1 MKTRT
6 SFIGLLLFL
15 AYSIPARADSVLV
28 GTTTL
33 GNSFI
38 LTVNSFQFLG
48 QDFSFNEAASISEIN
63 LFMNGAGSGQF
74 TVQLTDAIGP
84 STTLSDVLF
93 QAAAPFPTSGGLWVS
108 VPASLSL
115 GPGNYFLV
123 LSSNQSAYQG
133 WLGGGSALPSSVGSV
148 GFGSVSNSFCCTFND
163 SFPPASSWT
172 PLFLQ
177 GPNGF
182 ANFPF
187 TFEIVGSAP
196 APEPNSLRLLSCAL
210 AVLWGLRRLRT
221 T

>member
-48 QDFSFNEAASISEIN
+48 RDFSFNEAASISEIN

-84 STTLSDVLF
+84 STTLSV
-93 QAAAPFPTSGGLWVS
+93 
-108 VPASLSL
+108 
-115 GPGNYFLV
+115 
-123 LSSNQSAYQG
+123 
-133 WLGGGSALPSSVGSV
+133 
-148 GFGSVSNSFCCTFND
+148 
-163 SFPPASSWT
+163 
-172 PLFLQ
+172 
-177 GPNGF
+177 
-182 ANFPF
+182 
-187 TFEIVGSAP
+187 
-196 APEPNSLRLLSCAL
+196 CAL
-210 AVLWGLRRLRT
+210 SGCCPVPHFRRRMGIRAGEPIFGT
-221 T
+221 G